1 MYPTRFKRPI
11 PLKDWMASKGYTI
24 AKTAKCFAD
33 GNNHFIPA
41 AIQKMLANEKRDV
54 GVWRESR
61 NVKNEKLVETKRKKV
76 VGAFVDG
83 QYFDTEEIIYIEE
96 LKPGKKLGPNP
107 TADNAS
113 KGIHTNGLYDNRR
126 RVN

>member
-24 AKTAKCFAD
+24 ARTAKCFAD

-41 AIQKMLANEKRDV
+41 AIQKMLANSKRDV
-54 GVWRESR
+54 GVQ
-61 NVKNEKLVETKRKKV
+61 NEKLVETKRKKV
-76 VGAFVDG
+76 VGSFVDG
-83 QYFDTEEIIYIEE
+83 QYFHTEEIIYIEE

-107 TADNAS
+107 FADNAS
-113 KGIHTNGLYDNRR
+113 KGIHTNDSSDRR

>member
-1 MYPTRFKRPI
+1 MYPQRFKRPI

-33 GNNHFIPA
+33 GSNHFIPA

-54 GVWRESR
+54 GVQ
-61 NVKNEKLVETKRKKV
+61 NEKLVETKRKKV
-76 VGAFVDG
+76 VGAFVNG

-113 KGIHTNGLYDNRR
+113 KGVHTNGLYDNRR

>member
-1 MYPTRFKRPI
+1 MYPQRFRRPI

-33 GNNHFIPA
+33 GSNHFIPA

-61 NVKNEKLVETKRKKV
+61 NVRNEKLVETKRKKV
-76 VGAFVDG
+76 IGAFVDG

-113 KGIHTNGLYDNRR
+113 KGIHTNDASDRR

>member
-1 MYPTRFKRPI
+1 MYPQRFKRPI

-24 AKTAKCFAD
+24 AKTAECFAD
-33 GNNHFIPA
+33 GSNHFIPA
-41 AIQKMLANEKRDV
+41 AIQKMLANSKRDV

-61 NVKNEKLVETKRKKV
+61 NVRNEKLVETKRNKV
-76 VGAFVDG
+76 VGAFVNG

-113 KGIHTNGLYDNRR
+113 KVIHTNNAADRR

>member
-1 MYPTRFKRPI
+1 MNGKGDKYRVKWS
-11 PLKDWMASKGYTI
+11 KDFEENYRRIFNGLQEKGI
-24 AKTAKCFAD
+24 
-33 GNNHFIPA
+33 
-41 AIQKMLANEKRDV
+41 
-54 GVWRESR
+54 
-61 NVKNEKLVETKRKKV
+61 ETKKKKV

-83 QYFDTEEIIYIEE
+83 HYFHTEEIIYIEE

-113 KGIHTNGLYDNRR
+113 KGR